1 MKSILNPIFL
11 KRFFIGGLI
20 LMAIPFVIISYKV
33 IKSGGESVVIDIGG
47 MWAYMIYLFYVV
59 LAFALSAIAVGW
71 MYQRVLS
78 LLNIRSA
85 KMKVELM
92 HLQNQVN
99 PHFFFNVLNNLYG
112 LIDKDST
119 KAKEMI
125 VSLSEMMRYS
135 IYEGQNEQVPLE
147 KDLAF
152 LEQVIQLNQMRYHK
166 KVDVQFEK
174 NLSSEDIKITPL
186 LLVILVENAF
196 KHGVERLT
204 KDAYVYIK
212 VESSADELIFS
223 ISNNFDPEE
232 QTTTNGVGLANLK
245 RRLELVYA
253 KKHHLDIQKTESEY
267 NAVLTLKLK

>member
-1 MKSILNPIFL
+1 
-11 KRFFIGGLI
+11 
-20 LMAIPFVIISYKV
+20 MAIPFVIISYKV

-212 VESSADELIFS
+212 VESSADELVFS

-253 KKHHLDIQKTESEY
+253 KKHHLDIQKLESEY

>member
-1 MKSILNPIFL
+1 
-11 KRFFIGGLI
+11 
-20 LMAIPFVIISYKV
+20 MAIPFVIISYKV

>member
-212 VESSADELIFS
+212 VESSADELVFS

-253 KKHHLDIQKTESEY
+253 KKHHLDIQKLESEY